1 MQNIILISSE
11 FQLINSIELIDQFK
25 EQKFHIIVLVQSD
38 HHLKQIKRLAK
49 KFNIEIL
56 FIIRYQKLIQ
66 YFIIF
71 FKSLKYLNLN
81 ILIIGNC
88 HDNLMSFMTK
98 ILWFKKLY
106 AVDDG
111 NILESINLKPLINSK
126 YLPLKYFTIFN
137 IESNINY
144 NFLHNNYNK
153 FKRVKEK
160 KINDNI
166 FIIGQPLVEH
176 GIIEKELYLRIL
188 NKLKNEFDKELIY
201 IVHPRERGNKFL
213 EFKEIKLLKL
223 NMGIE
228 QYLINEEFLPSRI
241 IGFYSTCLTS
251 IPKIICTKLVK
262 INFIDLSMY
271 WKPLSGKAEFEYLK
285 GTINEIVI

>member
-1 MQNIILISSE
+1 MHNIILISSE

-38 HHLKQIKRLAK
+38 HHLNQIESLAK
-49 KFNIEIL
+49 KFKIDIL
-56 FIIRYQKLIQ
+56 FTIRYQKLIQ
-66 YFIIF
+66 YPKIF
-71 FKSLKYLNLN
+71 FKSLKYLNLK

-98 ILWFKKLY
+98 IFRFKNLY

-111 NILESINLKPLINSK
+111 NILELINCKPPINGK
-126 YLPLKYFTIFN
+126 YLPLKYFTIFK
-137 IESNINY
+137 IENNINY
-144 NFLHNNYNK
+144 NFLPNNYNK

-160 KINDNI
+160 KINNKI
-166 FIIGQPLVEH
+166 FVIGQPFVET
-176 GIIEKELYLRIL
+176 GIINKDLYLNIL
-188 NKLKNEFDKELIY
+188 NKLKNEFDDELIY
-201 IVHPRERGNKFL
+201 IVHPREQKDKFS

-228 QYLINEEFLPSRI
+228 QYLIDEEFLPSRI

-251 IPKIICTKLVK
+251 IPKIICSKLVK
-262 INFIDLSMY
+262 INFIDLSIY
-271 WKPLSGKAEFEYLK
+271 LRAFSGKAEFEYLK
-285 GTINEIVI
+285 RTTNEIVI